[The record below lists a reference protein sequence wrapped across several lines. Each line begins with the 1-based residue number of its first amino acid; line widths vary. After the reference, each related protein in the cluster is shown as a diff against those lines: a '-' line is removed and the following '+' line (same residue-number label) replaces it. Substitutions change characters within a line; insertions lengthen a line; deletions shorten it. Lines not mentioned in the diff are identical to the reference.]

1 MSSVSSTDSRMLK
14 SFSSA
19 GDLGMRPG
27 LPPVITSELDSMR
40 VTYDDP
46 HQRAAKRQLMDLVT
60 PEDEKTDSRPAAIHI
75 LGSETPPSGSGP
87 KKGYPTRRSTRMAG
101 F

>member
-1 MSSVSSTDSRMLK
+1 
-14 SFSSA
+14 
-19 GDLGMRPG
+19 
-27 LPPVITSELDSMR
+27 MR

-60 PEDEKTDSRPAAIHI
+60 PEDEKGNNQPIPIRIP
-75 LGSETPPSGSGP
+75 GSETPPSNPGP
-87 KKGYPTRRSTRMAG
+87 KRELPTRRSTRMAG

>member
-14 SFSSA
+14 SFSST
-19 GDLGMRPG
+19 GDLGLRPDFSQAM
-27 LPPVITSELDSMR
+27 TSEPDLMR
-40 VTYDDP
+40 ITYDDP

-60 PEDEKTDSRPAAIHI
+60 PEDEKPNDKPVSIRIP
-75 LGSETPPSGSGP
+75 GSETPPSNPGP
-87 KKGYPTRRSTRMAG
+87 KKEYPTRRSTRMAG